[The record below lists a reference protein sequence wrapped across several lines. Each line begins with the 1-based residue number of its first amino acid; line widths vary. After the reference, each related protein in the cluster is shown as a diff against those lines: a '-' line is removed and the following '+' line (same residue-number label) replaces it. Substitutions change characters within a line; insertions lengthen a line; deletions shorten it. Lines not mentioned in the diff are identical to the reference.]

1 MVINHLQV
9 LAWSSKWFRHGNQE
23 VEVGVFHE
31 VKIAGKVYERSGSW
45 GMDAQGSW
53 GGTGWTSVGSDMLG
67 LLGWLEDTSTK
78 RWSTFFF
85 CWCKKNS
92 PQKTTKVMVSFWGN
106 PKQNLGGDI
115 EVYIEVHIRSIFL
128 ARFFWWP
135 EKKHCPPKLYQLL
148 FFWTHALNVTNV
160 VLVGNWRHIRFES
173 WSGIEFSEGVV
184 LPLECGF
191 WQSPPFSINN
201 LRQTCESLKNIQKAG
216 PMKTHMCNTTTNM
229 WSLQKN
235 PRNVFFAPRFHVT
248 SPCSEAIPHV
258 LRMCQKRSD
267 GVWMTCHL
275 AVGKGGSSRDGGLFL
290 KK

>member
-1 MVINHLQV
+1 MS
-9 LAWSSKWFRHGNQE
+9 AQE
-23 VEVGVFHE
+23 VGAWMLKEVGVTVDLRWIGHVGLRGGWKAIHKE
-31 VKIAGKVYERSGSW
+31 VIHI
-45 GMDAQGSW
+45 
-53 GGTGWTSVGSDMLG
+53 
-67 LLGWLEDTSTK
+67 
-78 RWSTFFF
+78 FF
-85 CWCKKNS
+85 CWCKKF
-92 PQKTTKVMVSFWGN
+92 TTKNNKSDGKF
-106 PKQNLGGDI
+106 LGELQAKFRGDI

-128 ARFFWWP
+128 ARFFLWP
-135 EKKHCPPKLYQLL
+135 EKKQHCPPKLYQLL

-173 WSGIEFSEGVV
+173 WSGIEFPEISEGVV

-201 LRQTCESLKNIQKAG
+201 LRQTCKSSKNIQKAG

>member
-1 MVINHLQV
+1 MS
-9 LAWSSKWFRHGNQE
+9 AQE
-23 VEVGVFHE
+23 VGAWMLKEVGVTVDLRWIGH
-31 VKIAGKVYERSGSW
+31 
-45 GMDAQGSW
+45 
-53 GGTGWTSVGSDMLG
+53 VGLR
-67 LLGWLEDTSTK
+67 GWLEGDPQ
-78 RWSTFFF
+78 RGDPHFFF
-85 CWCKKNS
+85 VGAKNS

-106 PKQNLGGDI
+106 PKFRGDI

-128 ARFFWWP
+128 ARFFLWP
-135 EKKHCPPKLYQLL
+135 EKKQHCPPKLYQLL

-173 WSGIEFSEGVV
+173 WSGIEFPEISEGVV

-201 LRQTCESLKNIQKAG
+201 LRQTCESSKNIQKAG